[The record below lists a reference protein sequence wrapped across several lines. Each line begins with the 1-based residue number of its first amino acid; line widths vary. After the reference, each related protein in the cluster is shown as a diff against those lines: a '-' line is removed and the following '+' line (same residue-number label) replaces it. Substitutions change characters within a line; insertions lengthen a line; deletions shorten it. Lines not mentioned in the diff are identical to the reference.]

1 MFAAM
6 GVLRGLRRPS
16 MLLVAGVAAHHYLKR
31 WGLAGAAP
39 PGGPPPEPDPAIEPE
54 QVEPARPNGDRPS
67 PAEDV
72 NAVVEDLYS
81 MPPSKRG

>member
-16 MLLVAGVAAHHYLKR
+16 TLLVAGIAAHHYLKR
-31 WGLAGAAP
+31 WGLVGAAP
-39 PGGPPPEPDPAIEPE
+39 PGGSPPAPDPPIESE
-54 QVEPARPNGDRPS
+54 QVERASPNGNRTA

-72 NAVVEDLYS
+72 NAVVEDLFS
-81 MPPSKRG
+81 MTPAKRS